1 MKMEEFSQAVLGA
14 VKEKLDG
21 AFGAQITTN
30 IKNNGRKLTGICI
43 SRPGSNIGPCTYLD
57 DGYAAYRRGHMEIH
71 EMAESVWRQLMEHKD
86 DMKDI
91 RVENFLQ
98 WDRARRRI
106 YPKLVNAGMNREGLK
121 TVPHRPFLDLAV
133 VYYIEVECAAG
144 DGETASILVQDGH
157 REAWGQEEEGLYQ
170 AAAANMRMDKSPYFK
185 SMGEIFKDMGPDG
198 TNPFENGGAD
208 VKMYILSNQDRVF
221 GAAEILD
228 RDILQAVS
236 ERLADDF
243 IVLPSSLHETV
254 ILPSDD
260 APEYTGLANLVREIN
275 TFQVAEEERLSDHVY
290 RYGRDTGIL
299 EIVA

>member
-1 MKMEEFSQAVLGA
+1 MLQKSL
-14 VKEKLDG
+14 
-21 AFGAQITTN
+21 TT
-30 IKNNGRKLTGICI
+30 T
-43 SRPGSNIGPCTYLD
+43 
-57 DGYAAYRRGHMEIH
+57 
-71 EMAESVWRQLMEHKD
+71 
-86 DMKDI
+86 
-91 RVENFLQ
+91 
-98 WDRARRRI
+98 
-106 YPKLVNAGMNREGLK
+106 
-121 TVPHRPFLDLAV
+121 
-133 VYYIEVECAAG
+133 AG

-198 TNPFENGGAD
+198 TNPFEDGGAD
-208 VKMYILSNQDRVF
+208 VKMYVLSNQDRVF